1 MQLFLIPNEHGLEEL
16 TLIELQGTFEINDDI
31 SGMDF
36 GEIQWIN
43 GIPYIKIVN
52 NLYEGKFVDLEKPLL
67 LLNKKSAKK
76 SGSHRQCE
84 IEAIIERKLLFNIR
98 PRPIIATAGDPS
110 ATTTTITTKSIFEK

>member
-31 SGMDF
+31 SGMEF
-36 GEIQWIN
+36 GEIQWNN
-43 GIPYIKIVN
+43 GIPYVKIVN

-67 LLNKKSAKK
+67 LLNKKTAKK
-76 SGSHRQCE
+76 SGVNQQCE

-98 PRPIIATAGDPS
+98 PRPIITTTTA
-110 ATTTTITTKSIFEK
+110 ATTTKSVFGK